1 MIYVL
6 LINVLKLINSY
17 IYTYSYNTIETY
29 ELNGWEQ
36 YFTVI
41 DYEVYSVE
49 F

>member
-29 ELNGWEQ
+29 ELNG
-36 YFTVI
+36 
-41 DYEVYSVE
+41 
-49 F
+49 